1 MKLNGKTAIVTGA
14 GNGIGRETA
23 LRLAREGAKVVVVDI
38 NLEKAEK
45 TAAVI
50 TATGATAIAVQVDV
64 RSSKAVNTMAETALE
79 QFDTIDI
86 LVNCAGGFAG
96 AINRYSHFVDSDEE
110 VWDWV
115 FDVNLKGTLICTKA
129 VIHHMIEKGGGK
141 IVNVGSIA
149 GVVGIKKMVDYSAAK
164 GGVIAFTKALAMEV
178 GTSGVNVNCVS
189 PGLTE
194 RTPASSHPSNGT
206 YLGRSGNPE
215 EVANLIA
222 FLASDEANFITGQN
236 YIVDGGRWLGP
247 KGTV

>member
-1 MKLNGKTAIVTGA
+1 
-14 GNGIGRETA
+14 
-23 LRLAREGAKVVVVDI
+23 
-38 NLEKAEK
+38 
-45 TAAVI
+45 
-50 TATGATAIAVQVDV
+50 
-64 RSSKAVNTMAETALE
+64 MAEIALE
-79 QFDTIDI
+79 QFETIDI

-110 VWDWV
+110 VWNWV

-129 VIHHMIEKGGGK
+129 VIHHMIERGSGK

-149 GVVGIKKMVDYSAAK
+149 GVVGIKKMADYSAAK
-164 GGVIAFTKALAMEV
+164 GGIIAFTKALAMEV

-194 RTPASSHPSNGT
+194 RTPGSSHPSNGT

-215 EVANLIA
+215 EIANLIA
-222 FLASDEANFITGQN
+222 FLASDEADFITGQN
-236 YIVDGGRWLGP
+236 YIIDGGRWLGP